1 MVRGFEVE
9 PFGGSVFRE
18 DRSTGLIARS
28 DRSEVQIVAAGFSR
42 CLHWEVDDPDQPR
55 SYFAYH
61 CVNWG
66 T

>member
-9 PFGGSVFRE
+9 PFGGSVFRD
-18 DRSTGLIARS
+18 DRSTGLIA
-28 DRSEVQIVAAGFSR
+28 IVAAGFSR